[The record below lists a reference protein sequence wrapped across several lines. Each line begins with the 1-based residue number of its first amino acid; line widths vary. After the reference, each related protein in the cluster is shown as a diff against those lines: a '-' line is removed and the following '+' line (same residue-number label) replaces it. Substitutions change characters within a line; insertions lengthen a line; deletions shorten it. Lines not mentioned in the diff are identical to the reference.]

1 MLIFIN
7 LRFISFL
14 EALLDIK
21 FTIVGMIQLFSLFR
35 VRKYV
40 NIGWDDLM
48 VLELVVEVE
57 DILTIFLGPFEFFF
71 I

>member
-21 FTIVGMIQLFSLFR
+21 FTIVGMIQLFRFFS

-40 NIGWDDLM
+40 NIGCDG
-48 VLELVVEVE
+48 LV
-57 DILTIFLGPFEFFF
+57 D
-71 I
+71 

>member
-40 NIGWDDLM
+40 NIGWDGLM
-48 VLELVVEVE
+48 VLDLVVEVE
-57 DILTIFLGPFEFFF
+57 DIFRHSYDVLSSF
-71 I
+71 